1 MKILAT
7 DVFQDFKCVGGECIK
22 TCCKGWNI
30 VIDGETVKKYRES
43 DDPLCREMLDNLIPT
58 DNSDDMKV
66 KLDADG
72 RCPMLNENGL
82 CRLVLSKGD
91 EYLSEV
97 CQQYP
102 REITKYND
110 TFFATVCPSCPE
122 VARMI
127 VERTDFISF
136 AMDEVPDDK
145 LYDGIDWTLYNE
157 LINALVIST
166 DVLQKIELPLAK
178 RFTILLTIADIV
190 DSHIDDKTV
199 AKIRSDLKNLD
210 FSFADKRNAV
220 PETHYNP
227 LNIIYNNLI
236 NNDQIPVVLKEY
248 FLHCIDKDTI
258 FQDVKDSTLLND
270 LRLEY
275 TNLSTMLIFEFFMD
289 VIKGSSLKKNIHK
302 MITIIL
308 VIQQL
313 HSISLSSKG
322 QIDKCD
328 NILAIS
334 MSCSLLKHSSILDNW
349 VDILLTQLSDDN
361 LSSIANL
368 IY

>member
-43 DDPLCREMLDNLIPT
+43 DDPLCREMLDNLIPIN
-58 DNSDDMKV
+58 NSNDMIV
-66 KLDADG
+66 KLG
-72 RCPMLNENGL
+72 HNERCPLLNEDGL

-91 EYLSEV
+91 EYLSDV
-97 CQQYP
+97 CQTYP
-102 REITKYND
+102 REIVKYND

-190 DSHIDDKTV
+190 DSHIENKTV
-199 AKIRSDLKNLD
+199 AQIRNDLKNLD
-210 FSFADKRNAV
+210 YESIHYQNAV
-220 PETHYNP
+220 KVEYNP
-227 LNIIYNNLI
+227 LNIVYNSII
-236 NNDQIPVVLKEY
+236 NNEHVPSAFKEY
-248 FLHCIDKDTI
+248 ILNLIDKDTA
-258 FQDVKDSTLLND
+258 FQESSSMVLND
-270 LRLEY
+270 YLLEY
-275 TNLSTMLIFEFFMD
+275 TNLSIMLIFEFFMD
-289 VIKGSSLKKNIHK
+289 VIKGNSLKKNMHK
-302 MITIIL
+302 MITVLL

-313 HSISLSSKG
+313 HLINISSKG
-322 QIDKCD
+322 RLEAND
-328 NILAIS
+328 NILALC
-334 MSCSLLKHSSILDNW
+334 MTCSLLKHSSILDSW
-349 VDILLTQLSDDN
+349 VDKLLKDRSNAELV
-361 LSSIANL
+361 SIVNL